1 MHLMIAFFRAYPWQT
16 LVMLLALLFAGF
28 AEGIGLSA
36 LLPLLNIAIHSNV
49 NSGTTAAPAELN
61 EYERLM
67 NDFLQAAG
75 ISPSIGVMLII
86 IVAGGTLKGLLLLV
100 ANKQVGYTA
109 AKIATDLRL
118 EMLRAVLRSRWEY
131 YLSQPAGKLANSLA
145 TEAHRSSQAFVNGSL
160 MITFFIQTLIYGAV
174 AIAVSWKATLISI
187 TAGLIIVT
195 ISHFLLVRMAR
206 KAGKRQTGLLV
217 ALVSRLTDTLQSVK
231 PLKAMA
237 REYLANAVLTMET
250 SRLNKTLRRQVYST
264 TMLNAFQEE
273 MMIIVLAAGMFIALV
288 QYEMPLATVLV
299 LVVVLGRMLKQLSKV
314 QRQYQRMVIGES
326 AYWSI
331 KQTIDQAR
339 ETEEQLVE
347 GRTPVLL
354 HGIRFDSVHFNYD
367 GCRVLDGLTL
377 EVPAGSLTMLVGP
390 SGAGKTT
397 IIDLLT
403 GLLQP
408 QSGAILID
416 GTSLQ
421 ELDTRAWRQMIGY
434 VPQET
439 VLLHDSILH
448 NVTLGDPALG
458 EADAERALKEAG
470 AWEFIARLPEG
481 MNSTVGERGGKL
493 SGGQRQRIMIARA
506 LVHRPGLLI
515 LDEAT
520 SSLDP
525 DSEAA
530 ICQTLEQLRGELTIL
545 AISHQTALV
554 KAADRVYRLEKGRA
568 SAVENSTVLLAAN
581 T

>member
-1 MHLMIAFFRAYPWQT
+1 
-16 LVMLLALLFAGF
+16 
-28 AEGIGLSA
+28 
-36 LLPLLNIAIHSNV
+36 
-49 NSGTTAAPAELN
+49 
-61 EYERLM
+61 
-67 NDFLQAAG
+67 
-75 ISPSIGVMLII
+75 
-86 IVAGGTLKGLLLLV
+86 
-100 ANKQVGYTA
+100 
-109 AKIATDLRL
+109 
-118 EMLRAVLRSRWEY
+118 
-131 YLSQPAGKLANSLA
+131 
-145 TEAHRSSQAFVNGSL
+145 
-160 MITFFIQTLIYGAV
+160 
-174 AIAVSWKATLISI
+174 
-187 TAGLIIVT
+187 
-195 ISHFLLVRMAR
+195 MAR

-237 REYLANAVLTMET
+237 REYLADAVLAMET

-273 MMIIVLAAGMFIALV
+273 MLIIMLAAGMFIMLV

-299 LVVVLGRMLKQLSKV
+299 LVVVLGRMLKQFSKV

-331 KQTIDQAR
+331 KHTIEQAR

-347 GRTPVLL
+347 GRAPALL

-458 EADAERALKEAG
+458 EADAERALKAAG

-554 KAADRVYRLEKGRA
+554 RAADHVYRLEKGKAR
-568 SAVENSTVLLAAN
+568 AVENSTVLIAAN

>member
-1 MHLMIAFFRAYPWQT
+1 MLTFFRAYPWQT

-36 LLPLLNIAIHSNV
+36 LLPLLSIATHGNISGSADAASVAQNRYEQLVIDLLHAI
-49 NSGTTAAPAELN
+49 
-61 EYERLM
+61 
-67 NDFLQAAG
+67 G
-75 ISPSIGVMLII
+75 INPGIGVMLMI
-86 IVAGGTLKGLLLLV
+86 IVLGGTLKALLLLV

-109 AKIATDLRL
+109 AMVATDLRL
-118 EMLRAVLRSRWEY
+118 DMLRAVLGSRWEY
-131 YLSQPAGKLANSLA
+131 FLSQPAGKLANSLA

-160 MITFFIQTLIYGAV
+160 MITFFIQALIYGAV
-174 AIAVSWKATLISI
+174 ALAVSWQATLISMM
-187 TAGLIIVT
+187 AGLVVAA
-195 ISHFLLVRMAR
+195 ISHFLLIRMAR

-237 REYLANAVLTMET
+237 REYLADSVLAMET

-264 TMLNAFQEE
+264 TMLSAFQEE
-273 MMIIVLAAGMFIALV
+273 MLIIMLAAGMFIALV
-288 QYEMPLATVLV
+288 HYEMPLASVLV
-299 LVVVLGRMLKQLSKV
+299 LVVVLGRMLRQISKV

-339 ETEEQLVE
+339 QSGEQFTE
-347 GRTPVLL
+347 GKTPALL
-354 HGIRFDSVHFNYD
+354 HAIQFDSVHFAYD
-367 GCRVLDGLTL
+367 GFRVLNDLTL
-377 EVPAGSLTMLVGP
+377 EVPAGSLTLLVGP

-408 QSGAILID
+408 QSGTIRVD
-416 GTSLQ
+416 GTPLQ

-458 EADAERALKEAG
+458 EADAERALKQAG
-470 AWEFIARLPEG
+470 AWGFIAALPEG
-481 MNSTVGERGGKL
+481 MNNTVGERGGKL

-506 LVHRPGLLI
+506 LIHQPRLLI

-525 DSEAA
+525 SSAAA
-530 ICQTLEQLRGELTIL
+530 ICHTLEQLRGGLSIL

-554 KAADRVYRLEKGRA
+554 SVADRVYRLENGQA
-568 SAVENSTVLLAAN
+568 GAVEDSTLLLASN
-581 T
+581 N

>member
-1 MHLMIAFFRAYPWQT
+1 
-16 LVMLLALLFAGF
+16 
-28 AEGIGLSA
+28 
-36 LLPLLNIAIHSNV
+36 
-49 NSGTTAAPAELN
+49 
-61 EYERLM
+61 
-67 NDFLQAAG
+67 
-75 ISPSIGVMLII
+75 
-86 IVAGGTLKGLLLLV
+86 
-100 ANKQVGYTA
+100 
-109 AKIATDLRL
+109 
-118 EMLRAVLRSRWEY
+118 
-131 YLSQPAGKLANSLA
+131 
-145 TEAHRSSQAFVNGSL
+145 
-160 MITFFIQTLIYGAV
+160 
-174 AIAVSWKATLISI
+174 
-187 TAGLIIVT
+187 
-195 ISHFLLVRMAR
+195 
-206 KAGKRQTGLLV
+206 
-217 ALVSRLTDTLQSVK
+217 
-231 PLKAMA
+231 
-237 REYLANAVLTMET
+237 
-250 SRLNKTLRRQVYST
+250 
-264 TMLNAFQEE
+264 
-273 MMIIVLAAGMFIALV
+273 
-288 QYEMPLATVLV
+288 
-299 LVVVLGRMLKQLSKV
+299 
-314 QRQYQRMVIGES
+314 
-326 AYWSI
+326 
-331 KQTIDQAR
+331 
-339 ETEEQLVE
+339 
-347 GRTPVLL
+347 
-354 HGIRFDSVHFNYD
+354 
-367 GCRVLDGLTL
+367 
-377 EVPAGSLTMLVGP
+377 MLVGP

-530 ICQTLEQLRGELTIL
+530 ICHTLEQLRGELTIL

-554 KAADRVYRLEKGRA
+554 RAADHVYRLENGKAR
-568 SAVENSTVLLAAN
+568 AVENSAVLLAAN